1 MGKLEKKVALITG
14 GGSGIGK
21 ATAKKFADEGA
32 LVVVQDFNEA
42 SAEEV
47 QQLPLPH
54 VHERGGLLLG
64 RVHQVCLQ

>member
-32 LVVVQDFNEA
+32 LVVVQDFNQA

-47 QQLPLPH
+47 
-54 VHERGGLLLG
+54 VERITG
-64 RVHQVCLQ
+64 V